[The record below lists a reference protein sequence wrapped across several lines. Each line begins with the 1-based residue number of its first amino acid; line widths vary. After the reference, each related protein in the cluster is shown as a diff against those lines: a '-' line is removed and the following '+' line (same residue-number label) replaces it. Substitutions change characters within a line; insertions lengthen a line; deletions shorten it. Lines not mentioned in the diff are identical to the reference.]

1 MSGLALTPP
10 DPVAP
15 VPLDRAAGL
24 IPVDDATRVA
34 AVAKAERFT
43 AELTAL
49 DPRSPGF
56 TDKVDD
62 LLALGEA
69 DMRVAAGI
77 ATALL
82 DRSVGTLATAQ
93 GGSQQRITTS
103 LVELRRTV
111 TELDPGGV
119 PLQRKLFGVIPL
131 GNSGKRLLDRY
142 QAAHAPINQLIV
154 DLRTRQ
160 DQLRRDNAA
169 IKGERAR
176 LWENMARLAESAAFA
191 EALDAAIDRQAG
203 IFDLADPTAATSLR
217 ADVLLPVR
225 QRHQDILT
233 QLAVSAQGHLA
244 LDLLR
249 RNNDELIR
257 GVERAC
263 TTTVAALRIALVVS
277 GGLANQRAV
286 LDEIDALRGTTDELM
301 RVNSTLLEQHTTQ
314 IQQAAGDPAVG
325 VATIRESFDQI
336 LRAIDAVD
344 QFRAGATVN
353 MATTVA
359 SLTGELRRT
368 TEHLRRSH
376 DSETGG
382 QP

>member
-1 MSGLALTPP
+1 MTDLALTPP
-10 DPVAP
+10 DPVSP

-24 IPVDDATRVA
+24 IPIDDAARA
-34 AVAKAERFT
+34 AAAAKAERFT
-43 AELTAL
+43 GELAAL

-56 TDKVDD
+56 TDKVDE
-62 LLALGEA
+62 LLAVGEA

-82 DRSVGTLATAQ
+82 DRSVGALATAQ

-111 TELDPGGV
+111 SDLDPGGAPV
-119 PLQRKLFGVIPL
+119 QRKLFGVIPL
-131 GNSGKRLLDRY
+131 GGNGKLLLERY
-142 QAAHAPINQLIV
+142 QAAHTPINQLIV
-154 DLRTRQ
+154 ELRTRQ

-176 LWENMARLAESAAFA
+176 LWENMAQLAEAAAFA
-191 EALDAAIDRQAG
+191 EALDAAVDRQAG

-233 QLAVSAQGHLA
+233 QLAVSAQGYLA

-263 TTTVAALRIALVVS
+263 STTVAALRVALVVS
-277 GGLANQRAV
+277 SGLANQRAV
-286 LDEIDALRGTTDELM
+286 LDEMDALRGTTDELM
-301 RVNSTLLEQHTTQ
+301 RVNSALLEQHTTR
-314 IQQAAGDPAVG
+314 IQQAAGDPVVG

-344 QFRAGATVN
+344 QFRAGATAN

-359 SLTGELRRT
+359 SLTGEVRRT